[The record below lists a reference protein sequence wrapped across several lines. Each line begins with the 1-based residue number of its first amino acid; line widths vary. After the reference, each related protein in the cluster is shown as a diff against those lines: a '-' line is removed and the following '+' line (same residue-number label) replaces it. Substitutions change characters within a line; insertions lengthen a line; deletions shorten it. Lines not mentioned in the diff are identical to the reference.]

1 MTEFIHTQNSFA
13 NGEIA
18 PEFYLNKNIYGLS
31 RLENMDV
38 LAGGGLTR
46 RSGLVDVA
54 VLSGASRIFSYDISE
69 QENYILVFSNN
80 SISIF
85 ANDTL
90 VTSLISPWTT
100 AMLPKLQCA
109 GLGNSLV
116 FVHPDVVPYVF
127 KKSGN
132 TFNLSVFRFYD
143 TTGTYPIMPFMKYDD
158 MYGISITVTAGP
170 HGVKSCTLTASQNYW
185 SASNVGTILQFNNQN
200 WQITEYVSPTVV
212 YASSTLEYTLP
223 NTPITDWLESA
234 FDVKHGWPM
243 AITFHQDRLVFGGT
257 YSMPGGIWMSHVG
270 EYNDFT
276 PGTGLDDE
284 AITTTLLSKER
295 QQICSLISSDKLQ
308 VLTSC
313 GEWAIANKP
322 ITPSSL
328 SIVQHT
334 TVGSPTQC
342 NLSPQKIEGDT
353 VFISGTL
360 REIRKLSLD
369 TLGERYSADDL
380 CAFSKHMINTP
391 IDIAYNKVLK
401 QLYVVNTDG
410 TMAVLNQN
418 IGLGISAWSR
428 YTSYAKFTSVAVSD
442 GYTYVVLKKSDTY
455 KLAKFTSTALQ
466 DSGTHDIEFCAS
478 GLPLSFSGHRPKH
491 LRLRKVNL
499 RLWETK
505 GALINNMRIE
515 LPNEIYT
522 PSSPGFSGDVSMNFL
537 GTQIDA
543 SVSPWQISGSEPVPI
558 TVLSVTIYGQYEI

>member
-18 PEFYLNKNIYGLS
+18 PEFYLNKDIYGLA

-46 RSGLVDVA
+46 RSGLVDIA
-54 VLSGASRIFSYDISE
+54 TLSGAARIFSYDISE

-80 SISIF
+80 SLAIYS
-85 ANDTL
+85 NDAL
-90 VTSLISPWTT
+90 VTTLTAPWTT
-100 AMLPKLQCA
+100 TMLPKLQCA
-109 GLGNSLV
+109 GLGDSLV
-116 FVHPDVVPYVF
+116 FVHPEKCPYVF

-132 TFNLSVFRFYD
+132 TFSLSKFKFYD
-143 TTGTYPIMPFMKYDD
+143 TTGIYPRMPFMKYDD
-158 MYGISITVTAGP
+158 MYGINITVTSGP
-170 HGVKSCTLTASQNYW
+170 YGVKSCTLTASQNYW
-185 SASNVGTILQFNNQN
+185 TEQSVGTILQFNNQN
-200 WQITEYVSPTVV
+200 WSVMEYVSPTVV
-212 YASSTLEYTLP
+212 YANSTVEYTLP
-223 NTPITDWLESA
+223 NDPITDWVESA
-234 FDVKHGWPM
+234 FDDKHGWPY

-257 YSMPGGIWMSHVG
+257 RTIPGGIWMSHVG
-270 EYNDFT
+270 GYNNFDA
-276 PGTGLDDE
+276 GTGLDDE
-284 AITTTLLSKER
+284 AISTTLLSKER
-295 QQICSLISSDKLQ
+295 QQICNLISSDKLQ

-313 GEWAIANKP
+313 GEWAISNKP
-322 ITPSSL
+322 ITPSSMN
-328 SIVQHT
+328 IVQHT
-334 TVGSPTQC
+334 TVGSSTAC
-342 NLSPQKIEGDT
+342 NLAPQKIEGDT
-353 VFISGTL
+353 VFVSSTM

-401 QLYVVNTDG
+401 QLYIVNTDG

-418 IGLGISAWSR
+418 QILGISAWSR
-428 YTSYAKFTSVAVSD
+428 YTSYGNFKSVAISD
-442 GYTYVVLKKSDTY
+442 GETFVVLEHSGTY
-455 KLAKFTSTALQ
+455 KLAKFSSTALT
-466 DSGTHDIEFCAS
+466 DSSTHNIELYAA

-505 GALINNMRIE
+505 DAFINNMRVE

-522 PSSPGFSGDVSMNFL
+522 PTSPGFSGDISMNFL
-537 GTQIDA
+537 GSQIDV
-543 SVSPWQISGSEPVPI
+543 STSPWQISGDSPMPI